1 MRLKV
6 LITVFLI
13 IVGSIAFTGHWYI
26 YQRLIVEPGIGQPW
40 RGLATVALALLGL
53 SWFAQPVIAERV
65 PAARQRIVA
74 WPAAIWMGLAW
85 LLVVGLLVTDTLWW
99 LAGSATLAA
108 TGETI
113 DGTGAAQV
121 RAVAVSGL
129 AALLGGIG
137 LITAMR
143 PPILQRVEIRLARW
157 PQALDGFRIVQIS
170 DIHFGP
176 LLDHR
181 FAEELARRCNELMP
195 DLIAVTGDLV
205 DGPVRYVGPDVAPL
219 AQLRARH
226 GVFFITGNHDYFSNA
241 DAWVDFARGLGMTVL
256 RNQHVRI
263 DVGDAGFD
271 LAGVDDANGARVA
284 GQGGCDIPAA
294 LAGRDP
300 ERPVVLL
307 AHDPLAFPTAA
318 KHGVDLQLSGH
329 THGGQIWPFMY
340 FVRLATPYV
349 AGLHRRGQAQIYVS
363 RGTGFWGPCM
373 RLRAPAEITEL
384 RLRSGG

>member
-1 MRLKV
+1 MRLKL
-6 LITVFLI
+6 LITVFLV
-13 IVGSIAFTGHWYI
+13 IVVIVVFTGHWYI
-26 YQRLIVEPGIGQPW
+26 YQRLIVEPGVGQPW
-40 RGLATVALALLGL
+40 RALSIVALALLGS
-53 SWFAQPVIAERV
+53 SWFAQPMVAERV
-65 PAARQRIVA
+65 PPARQRVIA
-74 WPAAIWMGLAW
+74 WPAAIWMGLVW
-85 LLVVGLLVTDTLWW
+85 LLVVGLLITDTLWW

-108 TGETI
+108 AGDTI
-113 DGTGAAQV
+113 ASSGAAQV
-121 RAVAVSGL
+121 RAVAVTGF
-129 AALLGGIG
+129 AALLGAIG

-143 PPILQRVEIRLARW
+143 PPVLQRVEIRLARW

-176 LLDHR
+176 LLDYR
-181 FAEELARRCNELMP
+181 FAEELTRRCNELTP

-205 DGPVRYVGPDVAPL
+205 DGPVRHVGPDVAPL

-241 DAWVDFARGLGMTVL
+241 DAWVEFARGLGMTAL

-263 DVGDAGFD
+263 DVDDAGFD

-284 GQGGCDIPAA
+284 GTGGCDVPAA

-349 AGLHRRGQAQIYVS
+349 AGLHRRGESQIYVS

-373 RLRAPAEITEL
+373 RLRAPAEITEITL
-384 RLRSGG
+384 RRA